1 MALDGIYI
9 HSILNELKSKLL
21 GGKVSKVNQPE
32 KDEIN
37 LTIRTTE
44 NSNLKLLI
52 SANPTYPK
60 LHFTDLMKTNPI
72 KAPMFCMVLRKHLLN
87 SRILKIDQV
96 ESDRIVIMDFETT
109 DELGFNSIY
118 KLYIEIMGR
127 HSNISLVR
135 EHDNLIMDCIKHI
148 TPEVNRYRTL
158 LPGCKFVLPPK
169 STKLNPLS
177 FEYEAFTNYI
187 EENNIV
193 QNQNMFSK
201 IFTGVSSTFSKELY
215 FNLEKYNSLK
225 DFSLYLNDIFL
236 KIKNN
241 EFYFASYSTNNF
253 VKDFYCLKLNYL
265 EDFTEKKYE
274 TPSFLVQDF
283 YYEKDKTERLK
294 NRSSDLQKIVNT
306 NLERCKKK
314 NEIYEDELKEC
325 DSKDLYKV
333 YGELLTSNIYN
344 LKKGDKKADVLNYYS
359 PNSETIT
366 IKLDENKT
374 PSENIQRYFKKYN
387 KLKKTEENAKIQIK
401 NNTEEIEYLQ
411 SVLTNIENSD
421 TYSEIEDIRQELMD
435 TEYIRFSKKNK
446 QKKKD
451 KVSKPMHIKSKDG
464 IDIYIG
470 KNNKQNDYLTLK
482 FADKR
487 DIWFHTKNIPG
498 SHVIVK
504 NFGDIPESTL
514 YEAASIAAYY
524 SKARESSNVA
534 VDYTE
539 VKNVRK
545 PSGAKPGMVIYYT
558 NKTIYTN
565 PTEPII
571 KKEGK

>member
-571 KKEGK
+571 RKEGK

>member
-9 HSILNELKSKLL
+9 HSILHELKDKLL
-21 GGKVSKVNQPE
+21 GGRISKVNHPE

-37 LTIRTTE
+37 LTIRTTS
-44 NSNLKLLI
+44 NSNIKLLI

-60 LHFTDLMKTNPI
+60 IHITDLIKTNPI

-87 SRILKIDQV
+87 SRILKIDQI

-135 EHDNLIMDCIKHI
+135 EHDNTIMDCIKHI

-158 LPGCKFVLPPK
+158 LPGCEFVLPPK
-169 STKLNPLS
+169 SDKLNPFN
-177 FEYEAFTNYI
+177 FEYNDLKDYI
-187 EENNIV
+187 SEKDITKNP
-193 QNQNMFSK
+193 NMFSK
-201 IFTGVSSTFSKELY
+201 TFTGVSSTLSKELY
-215 FNLEKYNSLK
+215 FNVEKLNSLEAAF
-225 DFSLYLNDIFL
+225 DYLKTIFD
-236 KIKNN
+236 KVKNN
-241 EFYFASYSTNNF
+241 DFYFASYLTNGY
-253 VKDFYCLKLNYL
+253 VKDFYCLRLNYL
-265 EDFTEKKYE
+265 EGFSEKTYA
-274 TPSFLVQDF
+274 TPSLLIQEF
-283 YYEKDKTERLK
+283 YFEKDKAERLK

-306 NLERCKKK
+306 NLERCRKK
-314 NEIYEDELKEC
+314 NEIYEDELNEC
-325 DSKDLYKV
+325 ANKDTYKI
-333 YGELLTSNIYN
+333 YGELLTSNIYTI
-344 LKKGDKKADVLNYYS
+344 KKGDKTATVLNYYS
-359 PNSETIT
+359 ENNESIT

-387 KLKKTEENAKIQIK
+387 KLKKTEENAQIQIK
-401 NNTEEIEYLQ
+401 NNNEEIEYLQ

-421 TYSEIEDIRQELMD
+421 TYSDIEDIRQELID

-451 KVSKPMHIKSKDG
+451 KISKPMHIKSKDG
-464 IDIYIG
+464 IDMYIG

-504 NFGDIPESTL
+504 NFGDIPETTL
-514 YEAASIAAYY
+514 IEAASIAAYY

-565 PTEPII
+565 PKEPIT
-571 KKEGK
+571 

>member
-236 KIKNN
+236 KIKNK

-359 PNSETIT
+359 PNNETIT
-366 IKLDENKT
+366 IKLDKNKT

-401 NNTEEIEYLQ
+401 NNIEEIEYLQ

-571 KKEGK
+571 RKEGK